1 MPKITP
7 EIVVQA
13 IYTLFAVCVAAFG
26 VVAALRMFNFSREVK
41 VVSEEDVDALA
52 FLERQGFVPRPKR
65 KRTSQCFDLR
75 SSGAIRTVK
84 GGYIR
89 AFEIQLEPTMYAPEG
104 KVEGMYDQAAM
115 MLAAEKPVGTILQT
129 RVANFTDFGRA
140 LSEHRAAS
148 GKRGEVYE
156 PARLVHEGQ
165 LSFFEACAMMGAYK
179 DFKASAWLYVPAKHK
194 SDHTRNGSFVSMK
207 AGLELI
213 GRRKFREGL
222 KKLLAGDDGIIRRL
236 REEEE
241 LVEVEAE
248 KLFRQLEENA
258 PVPKMLRRLTRE
270 ETWQALYYG
279 HNESARSAPPTPA
292 PGTDLRPYLC
302 GDDITSRR
310 DDWFVRH
317 GRTPVAMVSL
327 MLPPNN
333 GAQTDIMRH
342 IVLNARL
349 SRRFTV
355 ITEYVYLNKEKEVSK
370 LQTRRGILEKVNIGS
385 KGRVTMDKKTR
396 RAAAELDAVEDDM
409 TNSNE
414 TLTGMDFR
422 ILVYG
427 DPYFSK
433 EGLKDSLKQLELDC
447 ENIMGVVR
455 KNFSGCDAR
464 LEAPAALRS
473 LYHRSVVGEM
483 TKAKSYRMIRESTD
497 TLAPFIALERNWKGI
512 KNPTSVVNL
521 ASGQQIGI
529 NLHEND
535 LTSSSVGII
544 LAEPGGGKSV
554 LGIRLAADLF
564 GSKKGAQGAACDKG
578 ESFGPYA
585 ESIGGKRWRF
595 NPDVPM
601 PINVWSYP
609 GIENRALPD
618 EAQINFVVEDALTLA
633 NAPRGEGIE
642 SSLYKAVVRK
652 CVEEVY
658 KDEVPNNRPGW
669 PRHEPQHKHLVRKLR
684 QMPFEGDQHTIA
696 QNLAAVLERFIN
708 HPWIDAP
715 TDPAY
720 REESIFDV
728 FELDSLDKFDSDIRK
743 TLAYRTAVL
752 ICNRIGKPDENGEL
766 TPTMLLFDEM
776 QEWAEKYPEILRA
789 VRLNA
794 ARQGRKKRTFT
805 LILSQAWK
813 DIAAVADI
821 TATAGVKII
830 GKQADADAVD
840 AFIKAAKWPN
850 RAKQAIHSVHNIK
863 GIQSQFVISFGSGN
877 DMQIE
882 MINVE
887 LSPVELW
894 TYTTAPVERNA
905 LKRVKRR
912 MPDWS
917 TAEAI
922 IYLASKY
929 PRGLIA
935 AGREEPDL
943 RDLPEQP
950 AVSEE
955 LMFAPPQHHSLPP
968 AARESEIARTVE
980 SYRLIGDGKTGGEL
994 PSELMQFA
1002 VRPSEEA
1009 RGSDVGDSASPSIV
1023 AALDDATREPE
1034 VIEGLYAGEQ
1044 EDERH
1049 DLLRGALE
1057 LLTDFVDERTQ
1068 RGRSRAEE
1076 LGVDVPGA
1084 IVVERDE
1091 EPAHR

>member
-1 MPKITP
+1 MPKVTP
-7 EIVVQA
+7 ELIIQA
-13 IYTLFAVCVAAFG
+13 LFWLFAFFAAAFG
-26 VVAALRMFNFSREVK
+26 VVAARRLFDFSSAIK
-41 VVSEEDVDALA
+41 VVGEEDVDALK
-52 FLERQGFVPRPKR
+52 FLEGQGFVPRPKR

-75 SSGAIRTVK
+75 AGGAIRTVK

-89 AFEIQLEPTMYAPEG
+89 AYEIMLEPTMYAPEG
-104 KVEGMYDQAAM
+104 KVETMYDQAAM
-115 MLAAEKPVGTILQT
+115 MLAAEKPEGTILHT
-129 RVANFTDFGRA
+129 RVANFTDPGRA
-140 LSEHRAAS
+140 MAEHRAAC

-165 LSFFEACAMMGAYK
+165 LSFFEACATMGAYK

-194 SDHTRNGSFVSMK
+194 SDHTRNGPLVNMK

-213 GRRKFREGL
+213 ARGKVREGF
-222 KKLLAGDDGIIRRL
+222 KKLRASDGGIIRRL

-241 LVEVEAE
+241 QVEEAAE
-248 KLFRQLEENA
+248 KLFRQLEDNA
-258 PVPKMLRRLTRE
+258 PVQKMLRRLTRD

-279 HNESARSAPPTPA
+279 HNESAKSAPPAPA
-292 PGTDLRPYLC
+292 PGTDLRPFLC

-327 MLPPNN
+327 MMPPND

-355 ITEYVYLNKEKEVSK
+355 ITEYIYLLKEKEVSK
-370 LQTRRGILEKVNIGS
+370 LKTRRGILEKVNVG
-385 KGRVTMDKKTR
+385 KRGGVNMDKKTR

-409 TNSNE
+409 TNSGE

-427 DPYFSK
+427 DPYFTK
-433 EGLKDSLKQLELDC
+433 EGLRESLKQLELDC

-455 KNFSGCDAR
+455 KNFKGCDVR
-464 LEAPAALRS
+464 LEAPAALRA
-473 LYHRSVVGEM
+473 LYHRSLVGEM

-497 TLAPFIALERNWKGI
+497 TLAPFIALERSWKGI
-512 KNPTSVVNL
+512 ANPTSIVNL
-521 ASGQQIGI
+521 VSGQQIGI
-529 NLHEND
+529 NLHENPY
-535 LTSSSVGII
+535 TASAVGIV

-554 LGIRLAADLF
+554 FGIRLAADLF
-564 GSKKGAQGAACDKG
+564 GGTKGAQGAACDKG

-595 NPDVPM
+595 DPALPM
-601 PINVWSYP
+601 PINVYSYP
-609 GIENRALPD
+609 GIENREMPD
-618 EAQINFVVEDALTLA
+618 EAQKNFVVEDALTLA

-642 SSLYKAVVRK
+642 ASLYKAVVRK

-669 PRHEPQHKHLVRKLR
+669 PRHEPQHSHLVRKLR
-684 QMPFEGDQHTIA
+684 QMPFEGDQRQIA
-696 QNLAAVLERFIN
+696 LNLAAVLERFVG

-715 TDPAY
+715 THPAY
-720 REESIFDV
+720 RDESIFDV
-728 FELDSLDKFDSDIRK
+728 FELDSLDKFDTDIAK

-752 ICNRIGKPDENGEL
+752 ICNRIGKLDEDGEL
-766 TPTMLLFDEM
+766 TPTILLFDEM
-776 QEWAEKYPEILRA
+776 QEWAEKYPQILRA

-813 DIAAVADI
+813 DIEAVADI

-840 AFIKAAKWPN
+840 AFVKAAKWTN
-850 RAKQAIHSVHNIK
+850 RAKQAIHSIHNIK

-905 LKRVKRR
+905 LKRVLRR
-912 MPDWS
+912 MPGW
-917 TAEAI
+917 TTPEAI

-935 AGREEPDL
+935 AGRTEPDL
-943 RDLPEQP
+943 RDLPEPPPHIEAMALAPQQHL
-950 AVSEE
+950 ALTAAGTSEVE
-955 LMFAPPQHHSLPP
+955 K
-968 AARESEIARTVE
+968 TVE
-980 SYRLIGDGKTGGEL
+980 SYRLIGNGKPGGEL
-994 PSELMQFA
+994 PQELLQFA
-1002 VRPSEEA
+1002 VPPSA
-1009 RGSDVGDSASPSIV
+1009 QRGASAGESP
-1023 AALDDATREPE
+1023 ALLGALDAQSREPE
-1034 VIEGLYAGEQ
+1034 VIEGVYAGDQGEAK
-1044 EDERH
+1044 DE
-1049 DLLRGALE
+1049 LILGALA
-1057 LLTDFVDERTQ
+1057 LLTEFVDEKTD

-1091 EPAHR
+1091 EPARR